1 MAELTIKTSPVSRP
15 RGVTIFAFLLIV
27 SSLIHIHKLIVDR
40 DMYVYFY
47 SYWPTWLIMLRYSFS
62 WFQRILG
69 LAAGIGILSLKEI
82 GRRIALFIG
91 CFTILTIYW
100 KHPYA
105 GFKNLTLYIN

>member
-1 MAELTIKTSPVSRP
+1 MMPPVLSATGESERLLRRYLIYLRERGKVMAELTIKTSPVSRT

-40 DMYVYFY
+40 DMYVYLY

-82 GRRIALFIG
+82 GRRI
-91 CFTILTIYW
+91 
-100 KHPYA
+100 
-105 GFKNLTLYIN
+105 